1 MRAVDRTPRTPN
13 HNAFTPAQRQLAS
26 KVSALRRAQAIES
39 GQTDA
44 AEALAPAVAEASWG
58 PFGAY
63 FVTRRSPHWAGID
76 HTYKTIWAQRR
87 PVLTVRI
94 WADGT
99 HTVHEIFTPAEG
111 EAYFQKARG
120 KRREAAAQAAE
131 KAARVRRILGR
142 ATPAQRAYM
151 YAQAWGIPHAI
162 HPLVAK
168 HGAPPVGGWE
178 FDGSFLVNEGEM
190 LPAHNAIRT
199 SMNDEEVAH
208 VVCNL
213 QRTEERAEREA
224 ARARAAGVARI
235 GRAVAEAA
243 WQAVCLAKEAE
254 AEQAARNM
262 RRIHA

>member
-1 MRAVDRTPRTPN
+1 MRAVDRNPRTLN
-13 HNAFTPAQRQLAS
+13 NNRMTQDQRKLAGLV
-26 KVSALRRAQAIES
+26 KALRRAQAIES
-39 GQTDA
+39 GQQDA
-44 AEALAPAVAEASWG
+44 TEALAPAVASATWG

-76 HTYKTIWAQRR
+76 HTYKTLWVSRR

-151 YAQAWGIPHAI
+151 DTLAWGVPVTD
-162 HPLVAK
+162 PLVVK
-168 HGAPPVGGWE
+168 YGTHTVDGWI
-178 FDGSFLVNEGEM
+178 FDGSFLVNEAER
-190 LPAHNAIRT
+190 LPAHNAIRKLV
-199 SMNDEEVAH
+199 SEEEVART
-208 VVCNL
+208 VRDL
-213 QRTEERAEREA
+213 QLKEERLQREA

-243 WQAVCLAKEAE
+243 WQAVCLAREAE
-254 AEQAARNM
+254 AEQAVARM
-262 RRIHA
+262 RQIHA